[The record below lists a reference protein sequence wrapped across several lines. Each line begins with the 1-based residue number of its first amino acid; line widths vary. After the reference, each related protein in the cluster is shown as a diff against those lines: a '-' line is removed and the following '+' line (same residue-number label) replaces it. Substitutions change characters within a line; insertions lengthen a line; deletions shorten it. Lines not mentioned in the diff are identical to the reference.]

1 MARMASEPYTGPLVV
16 FTTEELDYI
25 QRRVKG
31 VTENPGDKALQ
42 QSVLDKIQKSNN
54 SDPKWRLPPP

>member
-1 MARMASEPYTGPLVV
+1 MV